1 MHIDIQS
8 RGFTLTPALRAHAER
23 RLRLALGATLPG
35 VLRVAVRLSDDNGP
49 RGGGGMRCAVRIA
62 VAGVPGIVVE
72 DAESDLYVAIDRA
85 ADRAGR
91 TLRRCLARRS
101 EQRRFPAAMDH
112 DDAAGFARVRARR
125 SADDGSGRRI

>member
-8 RGFTLTPALRAHAER
+8 QGFTLTPALRAHAER
-23 RLRLALGATLPG
+23 RLRLALGATRPG

-49 RGGGGMRCAVRIA
+49 RGGEDKRCRVRIA
-62 VAGVPGIVVE
+62 VAGVPDIVIE

-91 TLRRCLARRS
+91 TLVRRLSRRI
-101 EQRRFPAAMDH
+101 EQRRGLRA
-112 DDAAGFARVRARR
+112 DDDDEVAGFVPIRARR
-125 SADDGSGRRI
+125 SLGDGSGERL